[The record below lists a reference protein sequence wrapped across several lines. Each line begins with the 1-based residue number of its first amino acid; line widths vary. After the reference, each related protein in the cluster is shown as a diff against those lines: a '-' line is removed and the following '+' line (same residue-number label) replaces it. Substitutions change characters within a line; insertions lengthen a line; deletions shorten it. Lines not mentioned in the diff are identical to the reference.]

1 MKAPAATSSFLQRVR
16 SLAQSRSSKANDA
29 APRPSQP
36 PAESRPAPDP
46 QPAPPLEGAE
56 LEAAQQLFGDRLDL
70 AKRYTEHLA
79 SSGIVR
85 GLIGPREAPRLWERH
100 VLNCAVVQE
109 LIPENANVVDV
120 GSGAG
125 LPGLCLALARPDISI
140 TLVEPLER
148 RVQWLNEV
156 IEDLHLTNVTVMRA
170 RAEQAKKELK
180 NVDVVT
186 ARAVSALIG
195 LVDITLPLLKGR
207 GQLLALKGRSAQDEV
222 DKAKKKF
229 NRFGVRSAEVLT
241 VGEDLLSEPTTVVR
255 IEL

>member
-1 MKAPAATSSFLQRVR
+1 M
-16 SLAQSRSSKANDA
+16 
-29 APRPSQP
+29 
-36 PAESRPAPDP
+36 
-46 QPAPPLEGAE
+46 EGAE

-109 LIPENANVVDV
+109 LIPEKARVVDV

-125 LPGLCLALARPDISI
+125 LPGLCLALARPDISM

-156 IEDLHLTNVTVMRA
+156 IEDLELTNVTVLRA

-195 LVDITLPLLKGR
+195 LIDITLPLLKGR

-229 NRFGVRSAEVLT
+229 NRIGVRSAEVLT
-241 VGEDLLSEPTTVVR
+241 VGDDLLREPTTVVR